1 MRNAA
6 LPRDLTHSAV
16 PARPLPLRSFWRSR
30 RRAAAAPAAPAVP
43 AAAPPATLRRVHA
56 AAASDVPAHPTPDHP
71 VLIADFSISAV
82 DLRSRLPLCVCGHYD
97 LHSENH
103 GPMFRGS
110 RVRVVSCRREAGGL
124 YAVGAEICR

>member
-6 LPRDLTHSAV
+6 LPRDLTLSATASV

-30 RRAAAAPAAPAVP
+30 RHRQAAPSPVAPAS
-43 AAAPPATLRRVHA
+43 AGMLRRVHGHGP
-56 AAASDVPAHPTPDHP
+56 VPAHPTPDHP
-71 VLIADFSISAV
+71 VLIHDHSLSAV

-103 GPMFRGS
+103 GPMFQGS
-110 RVRVVSCRREAGGL
+110 RVRVTACRREPGGL
-124 YAVGAEICR
+124 YAIDAEICR